1 MAENKLTHTDNHT
14 DLTFFTNEPGQTLLD
29 RFKATLRDTQ
39 YFDVLVGYF
48 RSSGFYQLSEAIEP
62 IDKVRILVGLGIDE
76 DAYKTINQYQNQTT
90 LDFESHYN
98 AKKEFQKNLIDEIE
112 NSKELDERLEI
123 GLKHFIEF
131 LKADCSSPE
140 LDKKQKGNGKKLEI
154 KAYPS
159 KNIHAKVYISR
170 YKKNISHIQYGSV
183 ITGSSNFSLSGLVAN
198 REFNVH
204 LKDRRDID
212 FALDQF
218 EKLWKDAIDISEEF
232 VDSVKNKTWLNDSIL
247 PYELYL
253 KLIYEYLQEDINLQD
268 KYEAF
273 LPDGFMKLDYQEQAV
288 IQALKK
294 LEEFNGV
301 FLADVVGLGK
311 TFITA
316 QLLQQLRGRILVV
329 CPPVLQDYWK
339 ESLLEFRVPAEVES
353 LGKLESIIRKGISKY
368 DYIVVDEAHRFR
380 NEATQSYADLLDI
393 CRGKKVILVTAT
405 PLNNTIDDIFSQLKL
420 FQAPKSSTIPGVSN
434 LVSFFNKQKKKLDEY
449 KPKVYKDAE
458 GKIYRLKEE
467 ELAYKQAI
475 KEVSNEIKDKVLK
488 HVMVRR
494 TRGDVIKYFKHDMKN
509 QSIVFPEMQDPQK
522 IVYYFKGKTE
532 ITFNETMKLL
542 HNFKYSRYIPI
553 LYYVGNK
560 GISEFEKQQQRNVGG
575 FMKGILVKRLESSF
589 HAFRKSVGRFIE
601 SFEKFIEMYKQGT
614 VYISKKVNVYD
625 LLDNDDIDKLE
636 KLVDEE
642 KAHKYLSKDFGKYN
656 GGLFI
661 DDLQHDLEILKQ
673 VREIWKHIKEDPKLE
688 QFIKDLKTNKN
699 LKKSKLVVFTESKE
713 TGDYIYEKLI
723 DEFPNEVIFYSSK
736 GGRHTDKKLTS
747 KHTISRELI
756 KENFDPNQKE
766 QSNDLRILITTDIL
780 AEGINLHRSNTLINY
795 DLPWNPTRVLQRVGR
810 VNRLGTKFSDIFI
823 YNFFP
828 TTQSD
833 EHLGLELNITNKIQ
847 MFHDILGEDAKYLS
861 EGEEIGSQEL
871 FDTLNNKKAYM
882 GEDEE
887 GDSELKYLE
896 MMRKIRDKNPDLF
909 ERIKSLPKKA
919 RSGFKTSKIESALLV
934 TFFRLGK
941 LKKFYQNTGNQ
952 SAEITFFDAAKILEC
967 EPDTERVKIPSN
979 NYFSLLEVNRAK
991 FQIDSTISDDE
1002 ETSGG
1007 RSNLKYIE
1015 TRLKDKAFKNCKLFT
1030 HSDEEFINGVRHMI
1044 AQGSIAKKTAQS
1056 IKKEFELTIEPLQ
1069 MFSILRKHIR
1079 SIAVEESQNSKN
1091 SIKREV
1097 ILSGYLTNS

>member
-1 MAENKLTHTDNHT
+1 MAEEKTNQAHT

-29 RFKATLRDTQ
+29 RFRTTLKDTQ

-48 RSSGFYQLSEAIEP
+48 RSSGFYQLYESIEP
-62 IDKVRILVGLGIDE
+62 IEKVRILVGLGVDE
-76 DAYKTINQYQNQTT
+76 DAYKTINQYQNQTMF
-90 LDFESHYN
+90 DFESHHN
-98 AKKEFQKNLIDEIE
+98 AKKEFQKNLINEIE
-112 NSKELDERLEI
+112 NSKEVDERLEI

-131 LKADCSSPE
+131 LQAECANSD
-140 LDKKQKGNGKKLEI
+140 LDKKQGGNGKKLEI

-170 YKKNISHIQYGSV
+170 YKDNISHIQYGSV
-183 ITGSSNFSLSGLVAN
+183 ITGSSNFSLNGLVAN

-204 LKDRRDID
+204 LKDRRDIEY
-212 FALDQF
+212 ALDQF
-218 EKLWKDAIDISEEF
+218 EGLWKDSIDISEEF
-232 VDSVKNKTWLNDSIL
+232 VDSVKNKTWLNDSIT

-268 KYEAF
+268 KYESF

-294 LEEFNGV
+294 LDEYNGV

-316 QLLQQLRGRILVV
+316 QLLQQLRGRILVI

-353 LGKLESIIRKGISKY
+353 LGKLESIIRKGVNKY
-368 DYIVVDEAHRFR
+368 DYVVVDEAHRFR

-420 FQAPKSSTIPGVSN
+420 FQAPKNSSIPGVPN
-434 LVSFFNKQKKKLDEY
+434 LVSFFNKLKKKLDEFR
-449 KPKVYKDAE
+449 PKVYKDEE
-458 GKIYRLKEE
+458 GKVYRLKEE
-467 ELAYKQAI
+467 EEAYKKAI

-494 TRGDVIKYFKHDMKN
+494 TRKDVVNYFKSDIKN
-509 QSIVFPEMQDPQK
+509 QGIVFPEVQDPKK

-532 ITFNETMKLL
+532 TAFNSTIKLL
-542 HNFKYSRYIPI
+542 HNFKYSRYIP
-553 LYYVGNK
+553 LTYYVGNK
-560 GISEFEKQQQRNVGG
+560 GLTAFELQQQKNVGG

-589 HAFRKSVGRFIE
+589 FAFKQSVNRFID
-601 SFEKFIEMYKQGT
+601 SYSNFIGMYNQGT

-625 LLDNDDIDKLE
+625 LLDNDDLE
-636 KLVDEE
+636 KLERFVDEE
-642 KAHKYLSKDFGKYN
+642 KAQKYDSKDFRKDF
-656 GGLFI
+656 LT
-661 DDLQHDLEILKQ
+661 DLQHDLETLK
-673 VREIWKHIKEDPKLE
+673 EIKKIWATIDDDPKLD
-688 QFIKDLKTNKN
+688 QFIIDLKTNKN
-699 LKKSKLVVFTESKE
+699 LIKGKLVVFTESKE
-713 TGDYIYEKLI
+713 TGDYIFERI
-723 DEFPNEVIFYSSK
+723 MDEFPNEVMFYSSK

-747 KHTISRELI
+747 KHNISREII
-756 KENFDPNQKE
+756 KNNYDPNQKE
-766 QSNDLRILITTDIL
+766 KSDDIRILITTDIL
-780 AEGINLHRSNTLINY
+780 AEGINLHRSNSLINY

-810 VNRLGTKFSDIFI
+810 VNRLGTKHPDVFI

-833 EHLGLELNITNKIQ
+833 EHLGLEQNITNKIQ

-861 EGEEIGSQEL
+861 DGEEIGSQEL
-871 FDTLNNKKAYM
+871 FDTLNNKKAYT
-882 GEDEE
+882 GEDED

-909 ERIKSLPKKA
+909 EKIKSLPKKA
-919 RSGFKTSKIESALLV
+919 RSGFESSKVDSEQLV

-941 LKKFYQNTGNQ
+941 LKKFYQNKK
-952 SAEITFFDAAKILEC
+952 AESIEVTFFDAVKMLEC
-967 EPDTERVKIPSN
+967 KPETERAKIPSTQ
-979 NYFSLLEVNRAK
+979 YFHLLDTNRAR
-991 FQIDSTISDDE
+991 FELDSTIADDDDS
-1002 ETSGG
+1002 SGG

-1015 TRLKDKAFKNCKLFT
+1015 TRLKEKSFKNCKLFT
-1030 HSDEEFINGVRHMI
+1030 DSDEEFINGVRHMLS
-1044 AQGSIAKKTAQS
+1044 QGSIAKKTAQA
-1056 IKKEFELTIEPLQ
+1056 IKKDLEKSIEPLE
-1069 MFSILRKHIR
+1069 MFAILRKHIR
-1079 SIAVEESQNSKN
+1079 TLAVEETQSGKN
-1091 SIKREV
+1091 SVKREV
-1097 ILSGYLTNS
+1097 ILSGYLTKA